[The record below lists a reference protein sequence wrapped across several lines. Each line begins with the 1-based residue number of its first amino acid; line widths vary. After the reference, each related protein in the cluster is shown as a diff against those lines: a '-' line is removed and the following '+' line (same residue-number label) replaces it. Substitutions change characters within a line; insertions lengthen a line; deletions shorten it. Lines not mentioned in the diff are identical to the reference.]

1 VEVLL
6 RVVAAAL
13 CIRGATT
20 LSLDLSR
27 VAYID
32 AAGVAG
38 LLECQRQTHQLGR
51 TFVLAPVSPQVLA
64 GIGACVAGRLL
75 YSASRITDVVPDG
88 NSLRPPGRQRRRLFC
103 SRPPRSRGGA
113 SQATPS
119 MIDLGATGLIPRE
132 RRCLQLCRVRRSIR
146 SPGWR
151 PRGVSRATV
160 GLPVLAFDVEDPKGR
175 GVSGRLR

>member
-1 VEVLL
+1 VIATGRLGTAHVEVLL

-27 VAYID
+27 VVYID

-103 SRPPRSRGGA
+103 SRPPRSRGG
-113 SQATPS
+113 TPP
-119 MIDLGATGLIPRE
+119 AQPR
-132 RRCLQLCRVRRSIR
+132 
-146 SPGWR
+146 R
-151 PRGVSRATV
+151 P
-160 GLPVLAFDVEDPKGR
+160 
-175 GVSGRLR
+175 